1 MLPQGFQ
8 TANIFSGQDM
18 LIVLLLAV
26 FLFGGK
32 KIPDIMKGMGEGIKN
47 FKDAIKPEEAAPPP
61 PAVKTEDARK
71 EEEIRK

>member
-1 MLPQGFQ
+1 MFAQGFQ

-47 FKDAIKPEEAAPPP
+47 FKDAIKPEEPPPPP
-61 PAVKTEDARK
+61 PAVKTEEARK